1 MAVSALTKENTR
13 ELLYRAAQMLEEAPE
28 EEVTPEEELPVFRLE
43 EDEEAFTVERVGDGW
58 LVSGVKI
65 ERLTAMTVWNLDQ
78 SVQRFQRALRRMG
91 ITEALREAGVQ
102 PGDTVTIGEMELVWE
117 E

>member
-1 MAVSALTKENTR
+1 
-13 ELLYRAAQMLEEAPE
+13 
-28 EEVTPEEELPVFRLE
+28 
-43 EDEEAFTVERVGDGW
+43 
-58 LVSGVKI
+58 
-65 ERLTAMTVWNLDQ
+65 
-78 SVQRFQRALRRMG
+78 MG